1 LCTSSVQCSGRRMAT
16 KITVSGL
23 PQGTKEFKTLQEAF
37 EVMQSEEFFRA
48 IGEFIFKFSQL
59 EYLIKS
65 ALASYLKLRDD
76 QFDVVVGPY
85 DFAML
90 CTVAE
95 KTIKLDFDEE
105 FHPALKSFF
114 NRCRALN
121 DLRVVV
127 AHGSW
132 SIKGARHAS
141 RRSLEAKM
149 HFEKPANLVKAAAEA
164 MSLIK
169 WEPWPIVSFPL
180 ADLLS
185 AVRIIGRA

>member
-1 LCTSSVQCSGRRMAT
+1 MVT

-23 PQGTKEFKTLQEAF
+23 PQGTVEVKSIREAF
-37 EVMQSEEFFRA
+37 DLMQSEEFFRA
-48 IGEFIFKFSQL
+48 IGEFIFSFSQL
-59 EYLIKS
+59 EHQIKFT
-65 ALASYLKLRDD
+65 LASYLNLRDD
-76 QFDVVVGPY
+76 QFDVIVGPY

-105 FHPALKSFF
+105 FHPALKSFL

-132 SIKGARHAS
+132 TTRGARHAS

-149 HFEKPANLVKAAAEA
+149 HFEKPENLRKATAEA
-164 MSLIK
+164 KSLLK
-169 WEPWPIVSFPL
+169 EFGQMG
-180 ADLLS
+180 
-185 AVRIIGRA
+185 AVANN

>member
-1 LCTSSVQCSGRRMAT
+1 MVV

-23 PQGTKEFKTLQEAF
+23 PQGPVEVKSVEEAF
-37 EVMQSEEFFRA
+37 EIMQSEEFFRA

-59 EYLIKS
+59 EHQLKS
-65 ALASYLKLRDD
+65 TLASYLKLRDD
-76 QFDVVVGPY
+76 QFDVIVGPY

-105 FHPALKSFF
+105 YHPALKSFF
-114 NRCRALN
+114 NRCRTLN

-132 SIKGARHAS
+132 STRGARHAS

-149 HFEKPANLVKAAAEA
+149 HFEKPENLRKAAAEA
-164 MSLIK
+164 KSLLD
-169 WEPWPIVSFPL
+169 EFGHL
-180 ADLLS
+180 G
-185 AVRIIGRA
+185 AVVNS

>member
-1 LCTSSVQCSGRRMAT
+1 MVA

-23 PQGTKEFKTLQEAF
+23 PRGPVEVRNFLEAF
-37 EVMQSEEFFRA
+37 EIMQSEDYFRA
-48 IGEFIFKFSQL
+48 IGEFIFRFSQL
-59 EYLIKS
+59 EHLIKS
-65 ALASYLKLRDD
+65 ALAGYLNLRSD

-95 KTIKLDFDEE
+95 KTIKLDFDKE
-105 FHPALKSFF
+105 FHSALNKFF
-114 NRCRALN
+114 KRCRALN

-132 SIKGARHAS
+132 TTRGARHAS

-149 HFEKPANLVKAAAEA
+149 HFEKPGNLVKAADDTKKLMEEFGQLGA
-164 MSLIK
+164 
-169 WEPWPIVSFPL
+169 VSN
-180 ADLLS
+180 
-185 AVRIIGRA
+185 R

>member
-1 LCTSSVQCSGRRMAT
+1 MVTR
-16 KITVSGL
+16 ITVSGL
-23 PQGTKEFKTLQEAF
+23 PQGTKEFKSLQEAF

-76 QFDVVVGPY
+76 QFDAVVGPY

-95 KTIKLDFDEE
+95 KTIKLDFDAEY
-105 FHPALKSFF
+105 HPALKSFF
-114 NRCRALN
+114 NKCRKLN
-121 DLRVVV
+121 QEVRVVV

-132 SIKGARHAS
+132 SIEGARYAS
-141 RRSLEAKM
+141 RQALEAKM
-149 HFEKPANLVKAAAEA
+149 HFEKPEKLLKAATDAI
-164 MSLIK
+164 SLMDA
-169 WEPWPIVSFPL
+169 FGQFGAL
-180 ADLLS
+180 ANS
-185 AVRIIGRA
+185 

>member
-1 LCTSSVQCSGRRMAT
+1 MVA
-16 KITVSGL
+16 KITISRTPEPIEV
-23 PQGTKEFKTLQEAF
+23 KNLQEDI

-48 IGEFIFKFSQL
+48 IGEFIFRFSQL

-65 ALASYLKLRDD
+65 TLASYLKLRDD

-114 NRCRALN
+114 NRCRKLN
-121 DLRVVV
+121 QEVRLVV

-132 SIKGARHAS
+132 TAGGARYAS
-141 RRSLEAKM
+141 RQSLEAKM
-149 HFEKPANLVKAAAEA
+149 HFEKPENLAKSAAEA
-164 MSLIK
+164 VKLMD
-169 WEPWPIVSFPL
+169 EF
-180 ADLLS
+180 
-185 AVRIIGRA
+185 RQF